1 MDEEK
6 QPFNRYTQPVDFEKL
21 TSIVSAEFQL
31 EECLIEKMVPTYYLK
46 QPQETKQSFLKLLK
60 NLETMNLIAL
70 LRRKNGR
77 IVLKI
82 VPKPPTKPSNIM
94 VNWILFFATIGT
106 TFLTGY
112 MLSGDLTNPLVG
124 GATFTIAIM
133 AVLGT
138 HEMGHKVTAN
148 KRGIEATPPYFIPGP
163 PPIGGFLLIGTFGA
177 VIMQKSLPPN
187 KDALFDVGGSGPI
200 VGFIVAVI
208 VTIVGLPFSGYDW
221 IPKDVSTL
229 PVPLLFQLVAP
240 FLLPPVGM
248 RPPCPGPDYVSVI
261 ILHPVALAGWVGM
274 IVTML
279 NLLPAAMLDGGHI
292 ARSLLGEKTRV
303 VLTFLSIVS
312 LIFVSPP
319 MAIFV
324 LFLSMYKHPGPLD
337 DVSSLSTRRKLLAI
351 VAVAVFVLCSFLH
364 YLVFILLELLG
375 GLIW

>member
-46 QPQETKQSFLKLLK
+46 QPQETKQAFLKLLK
-60 NLETMNLIAL
+60 NLETMNLIVL

-133 AVLGT
+133 AILGT
-138 HEMGHKVTAN
+138 HEMGHKLTAD
-148 KRGIEATPPYFIPGP
+148 KKGIEATPPYFIPGP
-163 PPIGGFLLIGTFGA
+163 PPIFGILGIGTFGA

-187 KDALFDVGGSGPI
+187 KDALFDVGASGPI
-200 VGFIVAVI
+200 VGFILAVI
-208 VTIVGLPFSGYDW
+208 VSIVGLLYSPMLKMPPEG
-221 IPKDVSTL
+221 INGL
-229 PVPLLFQLVAP
+229 PAPLIFELFAIFVVQLQP
-240 FLLPPVGM
+240 NH
-248 RPPCPGPDYVSVI
+248 YVL
-261 ILHPVALAGWVGM
+261 LHPVAFAGWVGM
-274 IVTML
+274 IITML
-279 NLLPAAMLDGGHI
+279 NLLPAAMLDGGHV
-292 ARSLLGEKTRV
+292 ARSLVGEKTRNA
-303 VLTFLSIVS
+303 LTFLSILL
-312 LIFVSPP
+312 LILVGFWP
-319 MAIFV
+319 MAFLV
-324 LFLSMYKHPGPLD
+324 LFISMYKHPGPLD
-337 DVSSLSTRRKLLAI
+337 DVSSLSASRKLLTI
-351 VAVAVFVLCSFLH
+351 VLIVIFVFSFP
-364 YLVFILLELLG
+364 ILP
-375 GLIW
+375 IF